1 MDIKYYDLLS
11 TTIIG
16 IVIVAIC
23 KYLFFENIKVDS
35 VVYVSFGYLAGYFVN
50 AIGSLLENFFYKTI
64 RGKPSDKLLTLIPD
78 QDWTGCE
85 RVKFYEAKRVIER
98 LKIELKDPNASTYK
112 MFSCAMRKVN
122 ACEDCRV
129 PTFNAQYAWS
139 RTVLTTVLIAV
150 VLSAFRFYN
159 NGIFW
164 LIAVPLLFISWN
176 RFREKGY
183 YYAREVLN
191 EYLTR
196 TDQKD
201 HWHMNGKN

>member
-16 IVIVAIC
+16 VVIVAIC

-35 VVYVSFGYLAGYFVN
+35 VVYVSLGYLTGYFVN

-78 QDWTGCE
+78 QDWTGYE
-85 RVKFYEAKRVIER
+85 RVKFYEAERVIER
-98 LKIELKDPNASTYK
+98 LKKELDDPNASTHK

-129 PTFNAQYAWS
+129 PTFNAQYALS
-139 RTVLTTVLIAV
+139 RTVLTTVLIGEI
-150 VLSAFRFYN
+150 LFAFRFN
-159 NGIFW
+159 ISCLF
-164 LIAVPLLFISWN
+164 LIIAALLLLLSWN
-176 RFREKGY
+176 RFKEKGY

-201 HWHMNGKN
+201 HLHMNGKN